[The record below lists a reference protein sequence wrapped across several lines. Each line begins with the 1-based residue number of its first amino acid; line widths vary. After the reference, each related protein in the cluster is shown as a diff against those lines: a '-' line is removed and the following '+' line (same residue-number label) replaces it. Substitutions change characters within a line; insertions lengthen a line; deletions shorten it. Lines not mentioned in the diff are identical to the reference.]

1 MERTNSKR
9 GLLVETTSYEQDL
22 SSHSNPAASSSV
34 HSSLHAASSTPGDDI
49 VASQKQPQQQHPLA
63 TTPQKQHPNNVSSE
77 GSLVQSRQYGEDPV
91 GGFSSTSGSAQLAQH
106 HINLSDADA
115 LLRRAHEI
123 GLLDN
128 TANSNTFQSL
138 PQLQRLL
145 AASDQLQVNS
155 ASQQQ
160 PQQPQTLPVQH
171 FSPNQENPTKI
182 NHQYNLSTIT
192 ERTSSNDSQSD
203 AYDSQKLSAEPQRF
217 NRDSNRP
224 STGSAMNGIG
234 TGYSGVTSLSGPSP
248 VQQVIGALQPPE
260 SIMQQHEQQRR
271 RVEDIVY
278 KYKMSLKKYQIYS

>member
-1 MERTNSKR
+1 M
-9 GLLVETTSYEQDL
+9 ETTSYEQDL

-34 HSSLHAASSTPGDDI
+34 HSSLHATSSTPGDE
-49 VASQKQPQQQHPLA
+49 VVSSQKQPQQLHPLA
-63 TTPQKQHPNNVSSE
+63 TTPQRQHPNNVSSE
-77 GSLVQSRQYGEDPV
+77 GSVVQSRQHGEDPV
-91 GGFSSTSGSAQLAQH
+91 GTFSSAAGSAQLAQH

-128 TANSNTFQSL
+128 TLNSNTFQGL
-138 PQLQRLL
+138 PHLQRLL
-145 AASDQLQVNS
+145 ASSDQLQVNS
-155 ASQQQ
+155 ASEQQ
-160 PQQPQTLPVQH
+160 PQRLQTLPVQH
-171 FSPNQENPTKI
+171 FSAEENSTKI
-182 NHQYNLSTIT
+182 SHQYNLSTIT

-203 AYDSQKLSAEPQRF
+203 AHDGHTLSAEPQRF

-224 STGSAMNGIG
+224 STGSAINGIG

-271 RVEDIVY
+271 RVEDNI
-278 KYKMSLKKYQIYS
+278 